1 MAIERVHALA
11 GVCAKE
17 FDFEVDRATIHH
29 PLWLVAWPYGHVRV
43 TIERSIGRVESELAS
58 AWRALAILQ
67 HAPTALI
74 ILSALK
80 AENVNRKVHLGRAVS
95 LEQTALVGTAL
106 TKRVAMLPHAM
117 FMPSAL

>member
-1 MAIERVHALA
+1 MLQNAHLGNVSAAFAVLQSVHFYPQQAARL
-11 GVCAKE
+11 
-17 FDFEVDRATIHH
+17 T
-29 PLWLVAWPYGHVRV
+29 L
-43 TIERSIGRVESELAS
+43 ELAS